1 MVLTDVSGKDHAIT
15 HDLNFHNNRYEVKQV
30 ITFKNPK
37 APLLGAL
44 RGSGPVPGDPATDA
58 GVNGASSSKK
68 RQSGANE
75 TQKRKKP
82 DTKGIDMDKL
92 AEGLQKLGEDD
103 LLQVVQMVHDNKS
116 EESWMRNDVDRK
128 SFDPFYLAVWPL
140 RVQDSYRPF
149 TLVVRPRASRISPWK
164 LPPESE
170 PALALRALVECLLMH
185 STLQRANFMSI
196 STHYP
201 TTSLKC
207 SGTSQTSESLQLLRC
222 LDKRHWIT

>member
-37 APLLGAL
+37 PPLLGAL
-44 RGSGPVPGDPATDA
+44 RGSGPVPGDTAADA

-75 TQKRKKP
+75 AQKRKKP
-82 DTKGIDMDKL
+82 ETKGIDMDKL

-128 SFDPFYLAVWPL
+128 SFPSFPLWLAECVTARVSRCPMAPL
-140 RVQDSYRPF
+140 LVDS
-149 TLVVRPRASRISPWK
+149 S
-164 LPPESE
+164 
-170 PALALRALVECLLMH
+170 
-185 STLQRANFMSI
+185 
-196 STHYP
+196 
-201 TTSLKC
+201 
-207 SGTSQTSESLQLLRC
+207 SG
-222 LDKRHWIT
+222 IA

>member
-44 RGSGPVPGDPATDA
+44 RGSGPVPGDTATDA
-58 GVNGASSSKK
+58 GVNGASSGKK

-103 LLQVVQMVHDNKS
+103 LLLVVQMVHDNKS

-128 SFDPFYLAVWPL
+128 SLHSFYFILW
-140 RVQDSYRPF
+140 REYTD
-149 TLVVRPRASRISPWK
+149 
-164 LPPESE
+164 ES
-170 PALALRALVECLLMH
+170 
-185 STLQRANFMSI
+185 
-196 STHYP
+196 
-201 TTSLKC
+201 
-207 SGTSQTSESLQLLRC
+207 GSLQPFSHRRGSAIC
-222 LDKRHWIT
+222 

>member
-44 RGSGPVPGDPATDA
+44 RGSGPVPGDTAADA
-58 GVNGASSSKK
+58 GTNGAGSSKK

-82 DTKGIDMDKL
+82 ETKGIDMDKL

-128 SFDPFYLAVWPL
+128 FPNPPHCEFQYACEDLESSASFGGPATPCYTTPFQICQPL
-140 RVQDSYRPF
+140 
-149 TLVVRPRASRISPWK
+149 IS
-164 LPPESE
+164 
-170 PALALRALVECLLMH
+170 
-185 STLQRANFMSI
+185 
-196 STHYP
+196 
-201 TTSLKC
+201 
-207 SGTSQTSESLQLLRC
+207 
-222 LDKRHWIT
+222 

>member
-44 RGSGPVPGDPATDA
+44 RGSGPVPGDAAADA
-58 GVNGASSSKK
+58 GTNGAGSSKK

-128 SFDPFYLAVWPL
+128 FSQHACEDLESSASFGGPATPCD
-140 RVQDSYRPF
+140 F
-149 TLVVRPRASRISPWK
+149 TSSK
-164 LPPESE
+164 
-170 PALALRALVECLLMH
+170 PA
-185 STLQRANFMSI
+185 N
-196 STHYP
+196 P
-201 TTSLKC
+201 
-207 SGTSQTSESLQLLRC
+207 
-222 LDKRHWIT
+222 